1 MRATPSNGCATALP
15 SRRELRLAASLPVD
29 SAAAAAP
36 AAGSAIRA
44 AAAQPVLPSRRERRL
59 AQLAQLAAE
68 APAPGGRAPE
78 TPAAETSAAGPSVPE
93 VHLAGP
99 AATDHPLVTM
109 PLSTLPIG
117 QVAPSGPLLSSR
129 DRASMPGRAPR
140 GGTARGARPHGSVTK
155 RTAFASMCAV
165 GMLAVSAALPAAA
178 LTTPGASATEAGARA
193 SGGDQLYAVGSTV
206 GGQTIQRDGY
216 SVESVQV
223 AQADQNMNRANT
235 FTVNPD
241 GVVLWPFPQGVPLT
255 DAFGY
260 RGGPYAGMHTGQ
272 DFAAGEGAAIRAIA
286 DGVVVDTNFIPG
298 ADGQHVVIQHTVN
311 GQTFRTVSAHMI
323 SGSQTVKA
331 GDHVTAGQVIGFVG
345 STGAAT
351 GPHLHLDVIFG
362 DTSNQ
367 VFVDPWAFLL
377 TFNAISKDQVA
388 SVDFASYLQTATRFS
403 YGGGLITVPGAPV
416 APSQG

>member
-1 MRATPSNGCATALP
+1 
-15 SRRELRLAASLPVD
+15 
-29 SAAAAAP
+29 
-36 AAGSAIRA
+36 
-44 AAAQPVLPSRRERRL
+44 VLLSRRERRL

-68 APAPGGRAPE
+68 AAAQAPAAQAPSAETLAAGAPAPEVRAPE
-78 TPAAETSAAGPSVPE
+78 PPAAAGAPVDPSVPE
-93 VHLAGP
+93 LRLAGP
-99 AATDHPLVTM
+99 AAADHPLVTM

-117 QVAPSGPLLSSR
+117 QVAPSGPLLSPR
-129 DRASMPGRAPR
+129 DPAGIPAAARRSAA
-140 GGTARGARPHGSVTK
+140 ADRGARPRGSVTK

-178 LTTPGASATEAGARA
+178 LTTPGASAAEAGARA

-216 SVESVQV
+216 SVESIQV
-223 AQADQNMNRANT
+223 AQADQSMHRANT

-255 DAFGY
+255 DGFGY

-362 DTSNQ
+362 DTGNQ

-377 TFNAISKDQVA
+377 TFNAISKDQLA
-388 SVDFASYLQTATRFS
+388 SVDFASYLPTATRFS

-416 APSQG
+416 APSEG